1 MNPTIAVS
9 PSFEVKKQKIL
20 DRLAVPDEEYTD
32 LSPKGSVDV
41 KIIPLIRDINE
52 LPGLVT
58 TSSCAGR
65 ISVFLEGVQGAPGGV
80 SSGGSSPETEIEE
93 TLGENGE
100 GEQSESQGQF
110 VRTGGK
116 GSGKWLFVSHD
127 PVPITNKGGNGGT
140 AVHELFGLTPGDG
153 KFDARSTTG
162 QLRLVRFHFEP
173 MVCRANAD
181 VFYTTRIS
189 LPDLPQ
195 KLKHICSD
203 SPYNVLQSAPRPA
216 HSSRCIQRRFP

>member
-1 MNPTIAVS
+1 MNPTIAVC

-32 LSPKGSVDV
+32 LSPKGSVDAN
-41 KIIPLIRDINE
+41 IIPLIRDINK

-65 ISVFLEGVQGAPGGV
+65 SSVFLEGAQAVSGGV

-93 TLGENGE
+93 SLGGNGE
-100 GEQSESQGQF
+100 GAQSETQGQF
-110 VRTGGK
+110 ARAGGK

-127 PVPITNKGGNGGT
+127 PVAVTSEGGNGGT

-153 KFDARSTTG
+153 KLDADSTAG

-173 MVCRANAD
+173 MVCRTNAD
-181 VFYTTRIS
+181 IFYITSIS
-189 LPDLPQ
+189 FSEL
-195 KLKHICSD
+195 
-203 SPYNVLQSAPRPA
+203 LQ
-216 HSSRCIQRRFP
+216 